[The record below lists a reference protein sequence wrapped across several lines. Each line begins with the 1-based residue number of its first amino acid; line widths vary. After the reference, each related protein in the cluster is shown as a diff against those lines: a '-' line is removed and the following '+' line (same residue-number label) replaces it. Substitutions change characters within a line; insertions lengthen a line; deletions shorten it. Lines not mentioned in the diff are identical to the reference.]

1 MLQVDIYEING
12 YSLMCKK
19 EVWKGFSES
28 MHKYFHIMKDL
39 AEESNVEPFRRI
51 ETFSNFV
58 NRFNN
63 NQQYLK
69 SWRNGVSTLKVNG
82 LVYKHKN
89 VPINNATSLRN
100 VQIESQLPNP
110 VVHHP
115 VLSRNF
121 CDIRSNIY
129 TDILDEY
136 TKKRTAFFLII
147 IPQNN
152 AEVYKGIKI
161 KSFFQLKIL
170 TQCIFSRIFDKGRSV
185 SIKLKHHI
193 IDKLGLASWGLSQDI
208 YKANPPST
216 LIELKITHQNL
227 RLRTKC
233 NIDIFRTKDYSYGSY
248 SSNPVSKWYL

>member
-63 NQQYLK
+63 NPTISK
-69 SWRNGVSTLKVNG
+69 DEFERGESK
-82 LVYKHKN
+82 KN
-89 VPINNATSLRN
+89 LDLFIK
-100 VQIESQLPNP
+100 ESQLPNP

-136 TKKRTAFFLII
+136 TKKRTSFFLII

-152 AEVYKGIKI
+152 AEVY
-161 KSFFQLKIL
+161 
-170 TQCIFSRIFDKGRSV
+170 KGRSV

-208 YKANPPST
+208 YKGVSM
-216 LIELKITHQNL
+216 